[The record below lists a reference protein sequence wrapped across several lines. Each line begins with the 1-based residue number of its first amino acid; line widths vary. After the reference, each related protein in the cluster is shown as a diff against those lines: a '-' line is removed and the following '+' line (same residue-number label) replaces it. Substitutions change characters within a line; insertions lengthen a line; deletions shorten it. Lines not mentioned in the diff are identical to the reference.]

1 MREDIFALMEQS
13 FPERD
18 KLQIS
23 RISWDD
29 KEILLQVIEERIRGD
44 DNIDVWA
51 KYFCKTVSQEDVKDF
66 ITSNIIP
73 RPRDIIT
80 LAKKALG
87 NAVSRKHTLI
97 EEKDLIDALTEYSKF
112 ALDTLIT
119 ELTPIHSE
127 IRNFFMNC
135 LARTK

>member
-29 KEILLQVIEERIRGD
+29 KEILLRVIEERIRGN

-51 KYFCKTVSQEDVKDF
+51 KYFCKTVNQENVKDF
-66 ITSNIIP
+66 IISNIIP
-73 RPRDIIT
+73 RPRYNYFG
-80 LAKKALG
+80 KESLG
-87 NAVSRKHTLI
+87 K
-97 EEKDLIDALTEYSKF
+97 
-112 ALDTLIT
+112 
-119 ELTPIHSE
+119 
-127 IRNFFMNC
+127 C
-135 LARTK
+135 C

>member
-1 MREDIFALMEQS
+1 MEQS

-29 KEILLQVIEERIRGD
+29 KEILLRVIEERIRGD

-73 RPRDIIT
+73 RLRDIIT

-112 ALDTLIT
+112 ALD
-119 ELTPIHSE
+119 
-127 IRNFFMNC
+127 FFMNC